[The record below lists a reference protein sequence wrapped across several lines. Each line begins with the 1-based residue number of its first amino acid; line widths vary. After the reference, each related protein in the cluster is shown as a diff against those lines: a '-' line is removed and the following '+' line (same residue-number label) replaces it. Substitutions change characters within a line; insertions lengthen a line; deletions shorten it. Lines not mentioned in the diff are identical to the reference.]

1 MEAVLLLDQRRSRS
15 SQDRVEHW
23 ALRLNRSYADR
34 LTLPFVRT
42 AGDEMQGLTSS
53 SVALVQILMDALE
66 DGGWRVGVGI
76 GSIER
81 PLGRTSRE
89 SRGPAFWLARE
100 ALEKAKNQRAGRAF
114 ALRGEPP
121 VDTADL
127 GACLHALGFI
137 IVRRT
142 KRQSEV
148 AQCTREGLS
157 VAEIADRSAVTPQA
171 IRRLL
176 LASGA
181 EEEGELRR
189 FSIEIAGRALECT
202 ATS

>member
-15 SQDRVEHW
+15 SEDRVEHW
-23 ALRLNRSYADR
+23 VSRLNRSCATL
-34 LTLPFVRT
+34 LTLPFERT
-42 AGDEMQGLTSS
+42 AGDEMQGVTSS
-53 SVALVQILMDALE
+53 PAALVRILVDAVE
-66 DGGWRVGVGI
+66 DGGWWVGVGI

-100 ALEKAKNQRAGRAF
+100 ALEKAKSQRAGRAF

-121 VDTADL
+121 VDTANL
-127 GACLHALGFI
+127 SACLHALGFI

-148 AQCTREGLS
+148 AQCAREGLS
-157 VAEIADRSAVTPQA
+157 VAEIANRSSVTPQA

-181 EEEGELRR
+181 EEEWELGG
-189 FSIEIAGRALECT
+189 FAVEIASSALECT
-202 ATS
+202 AKS